1 MILTSEE
8 ARHRIISA
16 QGLNRSMAFGLGP
29 QATLTSV
36 EHLSYVQID
45 TISVVERAHHHTLW
59 SRVPNYNVDVLNGL
73 VNDGSVFEYWAH
85 AASYLP
91 MKDFRFSLPRKKR
104 HSDGEAHWFKM
115 TAEHRKERKIIL
127 DRIKSE
133 GPLRSKDFE
142 KPAGFKG
149 QWFNHSISKQTLE
162 KLFMDGVLMISERQ
176 GFQKVY
182 DLTEN
187 ILPSHVDTTFPNA
200 EEFSEYLI
208 RSCLRSQELAT
219 MKEISYLRRPE
230 TKAQIKASLKK
241 MLLSGEVVEI
251 KIEHNPNQYFAL
263 SNQIKKTYK
272 KAKSDHVQILSP
284 FDSCVIQRG
293 RLQDIFDFNYLIEC
307 YVPAPKRKYGYFAL
321 PLLYKNHFVGVVDL
335 KAHRA
340 DKELE
345 VISIFVQPT
354 VKKDQ
359 DFKEALSSALEEF
372 SEFNQCERV
381 IGSQKFLNLNF

>member
-1 MILTSEE
+1 MILTLEE
-8 ARHRIISA
+8 AQHRIISA
-16 QGLNRSMAFGLGP
+16 QGLNRSHAFGLGAK
-29 QATLTSV
+29 ATLSSI
-36 EHLSYVQID
+36 EHLSYIQID

-59 SRVPNYNVDVLNGL
+59 SRVPNYSSDVLNRL
-73 VNDGSVFEYWAH
+73 VKNRSVFEYWAH

-104 HSDGEAHWFKM
+104 HADGEAHWFKM

-142 KPAGFKG
+142 KPVGYKG

-162 KLFMDGVLMISERQ
+162 KLFMDGVLMISERK

-182 DLTEN
+182 DLTERV
-187 ILPSHVDTTFPNA
+187 LPDNLNTAFPSE

-219 MKEISYLRRPE
+219 AKEISYLRRPE
-230 TKAQIKASLKK
+230 AKTQIKKSLQK
-241 MLLSGEVVEI
+241 MLLSGEV
-251 KIEHNPNQYFAL
+251 IEVQIETNENQYYAL

-272 KAKSDHVQILSP
+272 NTKSNHVQILSP
-284 FDSCVIQRG
+284 FDSCVIQRA
-293 RLQDIFDFNYLIEC
+293 RLNDIFDFNYQIEC
-307 YVPAPKRKYGYFAL
+307 YVPASKRKYGYFAL
-321 PLLYKNHFVGVVDL
+321 PLLYKNNFVGVVDL

-340 DKELE
+340 EKELE
-345 VISIFVQPT
+345 VISIFVKAT

-359 DFKEALSSALEEF
+359 DFKEALSSALSDF
-372 SEFNQCERV
+372 SEFNKCEQIV
-381 IGSQKFLNLNF
+381 GTQKFLKF

>member
-1 MILTSEE
+1 MAITPEE

-16 QGLNRSMAFGLGP
+16 QGLNRSHAFGLGAK
-29 QATLTSV
+29 ATLASI

-59 SRVPNYNVDVLNGL
+59 SRVPNYNSDVLNRL
-73 VNDGSVFEYWAH
+73 VKNRSVFEYWAH

-104 HSDGEAHWFKM
+104 HADGAAHWFKM

-142 KPAGFKG
+142 KPAGHKG
-149 QWFNHSISKQTLE
+149 QWFNHSVSKQTLE
-162 KLFMDGVLMISERQ
+162 KLFMDGVLMISERK

-182 DLTEN
+182 DLTERVLPDN
-187 ILPSHVDTTFPNA
+187 IDTTFPSP

-219 MKEISYLRRPE
+219 IKEISYLRRPE
-230 TKAQIKASLKK
+230 IKVQIKLALKK
-241 MLLSGEVVEI
+241 MILSGEIVEVE
-251 KIEHNPNQYFAL
+251 IEHNENQYFAL

-272 KAKSDHVQILSP
+272 KQKSDHVQILSP
-284 FDSCVIQRG
+284 FDSCVIQRS
-293 RLQDIFDFNYLIEC
+293 RLQDIFDFNYQIEC

-321 PLLYKNHFVGVVDL
+321 PLLYKNNFVGVVDL

-340 DKELE
+340 EKELE
-345 VISIFVQPT
+345 VISIFVKPS
-354 VKKDQ
+354 VKKDL

-372 SEFNQCERV
+372 SEFNQCEQI
-381 IGSQKFLNLNF
+381 IGAQKFLNL

>member
-1 MILTSEE
+1 MAMTPEE

-16 QGLNRSMAFGLGP
+16 QGLNRSHAFGLGAK
-29 QATLTSV
+29 ATLASI

-59 SRVPNYNVDVLNGL
+59 SRVPNYNSDVLSRL
-73 VNDGSVFEYWAH
+73 VKNRSVFEYWAH

-91 MKDFRFSLPRKKR
+91 MTDFRFSLPRKKR
-104 HSDGEAHWFKM
+104 HADGEAHWFKM

-149 QWFNHSISKQTLE
+149 QWFNHSVSKQTLE
-162 KLFMDGVLMISERQ
+162 KLFMDGVLMISERK

-182 DLTEN
+182 DLTERV
-187 ILPSHVDTTFPNA
+187 LPDNVDTAFPSE

-219 MKEISYLRRPE
+219 TKEISYLRRPE
-230 TKAQIKASLKK
+230 TKVQIKKSLQK
-241 MLLSGEVVEI
+241 MLLSGEATEI
-251 KIEHNPNQYFAL
+251 QIEKNENQYYAL
-263 SNQIKKTYK
+263 SNQLKKSYK
-272 KAKSDHVQILSP
+272 MMKSNHVQIVSP
-284 FDSCVIQRG
+284 FDSCVIQRA
-293 RLQDIFDFNYLIEC
+293 RLNDIFDFNYQIEC

-321 PLLYKNHFVGVVDL
+321 PLLYKNNFVGVVDL
-335 KAHRA
+335 KTHRA
-340 DKELE
+340 EKELE
-345 VISIFVQPT
+345 VISIFIKPY

-372 SEFNQCERV
+372 SVFNQCEQV
-381 IGSQKFLNLNF
+381 IGARKFLKF

>member
-1 MILTSEE
+1 MILTQEE

-16 QGLNRSMAFGLGP
+16 QGLNRIHTFGLGAK
-29 QATLTSV
+29 ATLASI

-59 SRVPNYNVDVLNGL
+59 SRVPNYSADVLNRL
-73 VNDGSVFEYWAH
+73 VKNRSVFEYWAH

-104 HSDGEAHWFKM
+104 HADGEAHWFKM
-115 TAEHRKERKIIL
+115 TSEHRKERKIIL

-142 KPAGFKG
+142 KPVGHKG

-187 ILPSHVDTTFPNA
+187 VLPNHVDTTFPSH

-230 TKAQIKASLKK
+230 IKSQIKLALKN
-241 MLLSGEVVEI
+241 MILSGEVVEVQ
-251 KIEHNPNQYFAL
+251 IEHNENQYFAL

-272 KAKSDHVQILSP
+272 QTNSDQVQILSP
-284 FDSCVIQRG
+284 FDSCVIQRA
-293 RLQDIFDFNYLIEC
+293 RLNDIFDFNYQIEC

-321 PLLYKNHFVGVVDL
+321 PLLYKNNFVGVVDL

-340 DKELE
+340 EKELE
-345 VISIFVQPT
+345 VISIFVQPS

-359 DFKEALSSALEEF
+359 NFKEALSSALSDF
-372 SEFNQCERV
+372 SEFNQCEQV
-381 IGSQKFLNLNF
+381 TGVQKFLNL